1 MFAGIVEETGLI
13 RNIKKG
19 ARSSKIVVSAD
30 KVFSDLKEGDSIALD
45 GACMT
50 VSMLREKEFSVD
62 ASFQTLKITTLVE
75 LKKGDIVNL
84 ERAIRYSD
92 RIGGHLVSGHIDGVG
107 SIADREGAGDA
118 FLLKIKAPPHILRYS
133 IRKGSIAVDGVSL
146 TINEVGSNFFSVT
159 LIPFTIKM
167 TTLGSK
173 KIGNNVNLENDL
185 IGKYID
191 AFLKQGNR
199 QPGKE
204 MIDLEFIREHG
215 FI

>member
-13 RNIKKG
+13 RNIKRG

-62 ASFQTLKITTLVE
+62 ASFETLKITTLVE

-185 IGKYID
+185 IGKYIE

-204 MIDLEFIREHG
+204 TIDLEFIREHG

>member
-13 RNIKKG
+13 RNIKRG

-50 VSMLREKEFSVD
+50 ISMLREKEFSVD
-62 ASFQTLKITTLVE
+62 ASFETLKITTLVE

-204 MIDLEFIREHG
+204 TIDLEFIREHG

>member
-13 RNIKKG
+13 RNIKRG

-50 VSMLREKEFSVD
+50 ISMLREKEFSVD
-62 ASFQTLKITTLVE
+62 ASFETLKITTLVE

-185 IGKYID
+185 IGKYIE

-204 MIDLEFIREHG
+204 TIDLEFIREHG